1 MRGTNSTNAE
11 WSSNFDVGADTSEYY
26 NLTGSH
32 PDWKNKENH
41 KGFDVTMNRVLKE
54 YNKYAESQGFNSDSI
69 KKTIL
74 VTGHSRG
81 GAIANLLGAYFE
93 KEVIINHLH
102 IHLLLHLLRQ
112 TR

>member
-1 MRGTNSTNAE
+1 
-11 WSSNFDVGADTSEYY
+11 
-26 NLTGSH
+26 
-32 PDWKNKENH
+32 
-41 KGFDVTMNRVLKE
+41 MNRVLKE